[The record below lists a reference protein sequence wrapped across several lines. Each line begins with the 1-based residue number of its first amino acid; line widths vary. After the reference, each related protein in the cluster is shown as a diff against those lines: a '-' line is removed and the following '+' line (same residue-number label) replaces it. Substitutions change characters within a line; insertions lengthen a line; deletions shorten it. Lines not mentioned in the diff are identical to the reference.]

1 MNHLSLFSGI
11 GGIDLAAHWAGMQTV
26 AFVEQ
31 NKFCQQIL
39 AKHWPNVP
47 IFDDVKKLTKDDISE
62 PIDIISGGFPCQPFS
77 NAGKQLGKEDD
88 RHLWPH
94 YSRLIQ
100 EFKPRWV
107 VGENVAGIINLALD
121 DVLADLETL
130 GYTSRAFV
138 IPACA
143 VGAHHRRERVFIVA
157 HSDSFGHIHGEVEK
171 LTTEARLDAFSDITA
186 SSEDVGN
193 TNVIRLQGR
202 TETID
207 SQQAQRGIFA
217 GSEIAGATSDNGPG
231 GSWWGFEPAVGR
243 VAHGVS
249 GRVDRLK
256 ALGNAVVPQQVFPIM
271 QAIMEIEA
279 MQ

>member
-121 DVLADLETL
+121 DVLADLEAL

-157 HSDSFGHIHGEVEK
+157 HSDSIGYLHGK
-171 LTTEARLDAFSDITA
+171 TKKHSAEARLNAFSDIAA
-186 SSEDVGN
+186 SSEDVAYTEIMHSNASEVHPQYKESQVSQSRNGCSYFN
-193 TNVIRLQGR
+193 GSRRWLPEPNVRRVVDGIPSELDKARLQ
-202 TETID
+202 
-207 SQQAQRGIFA
+207 S
-217 GSEIAGATSDNGPG
+217 
-231 GSWWGFEPAVGR
+231 
-243 VAHGVS
+243 
-249 GRVDRLK
+249 
-256 ALGNAVVPQQVFPIM
+256 LGNAVVPQQVFPIM